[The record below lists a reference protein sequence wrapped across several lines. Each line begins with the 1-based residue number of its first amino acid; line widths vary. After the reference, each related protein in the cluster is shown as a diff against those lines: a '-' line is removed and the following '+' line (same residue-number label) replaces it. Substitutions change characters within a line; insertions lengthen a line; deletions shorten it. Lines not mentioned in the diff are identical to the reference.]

1 MDEVGI
7 AVHYTSGV
15 PKMTVTTGF
24 EGDAVLVSSP
34 SLTYYTFEK
43 IEIYS
48 IIFYSVPPR
57 DIGKGGWEDLETGQ

>member
-1 MDEVGI
+1 MI
-7 AVHYTSGV
+7 ALHYSSGV

-24 EGDAVLVSSP
+24 EGDAVLVLSP

-43 IEIYS
+43 IEIYW
-48 IIFYSVPPR
+48 IIFSSEPSR